1 MKLYR
6 QIMAKYAPNAD
17 VNDVYHVYAMAVA
30 YAFIDALGRA
40 GNPPTRTG
48 IMRAVTHLNEQNNP
62 FALPGVVV
70 RTTST
75 DHFPIAQARLQRY
88 HNGHW
93 VYFGPLVRVG

>member
-1 MKLYR
+1 M
-6 QIMAKYAPNAD
+6 
-17 VNDVYHVYAMAVA
+17 
-30 YAFIDALGRA
+30 
-40 GNPPTRTG
+40 
-48 IMRAVTHLNEQNNP
+48 
-62 FALPGVVV
+62 